1 MEKNYVF
8 YHKTD
13 LAHYT
18 ADAFTV
24 RCVDDRFWKSFKYF
38 LRSLNVAHI
47 DPKSPAGGAKVFS
60 SPEDPTDR
68 AFMLRE
74 LGTSIKLHGVKRVML
89 FTHHDC
95 GAYGGFKQF
104 KENADEEFAFHV
116 DEHHKAREV
125 IREQFPELIIDT
137 YFIDERGIIHTSQ

>member
-13 LAHYT
+13 LARYT

-24 RCVDDRFWKSFKYF
+24 RCDDDRFWKAFKYF
-38 LRSLNVAHI
+38 MRSLGVKHL

-60 SPEDPTDR
+60 SPEKESDR
-68 AFMLRE
+68 DFFLRE
-74 LGTSIKLHGVKRVML
+74 LEKSMKLHAVSKVML

-95 GAYGGFKQF
+95 DAYGGFKAF
-104 KENADEEFAFHV
+104 DEDPEKEYESHAAEHKKAQGIIKEMFPDLHV
-116 DEHHKAREV
+116 E
-125 IREQFPELIIDT
+125 T
-137 YFIDERGIIHTSQ
+137 YFIDEKGIIHTP